1 MSLLRKKDTIGLIA
15 PSVGLQNK
23 DLTPAIA
30 YFKKLGL
37 QVKLASN
44 LNSEYRYMAGTD
56 QERADSIN
64 QMFKDQTV
72 KALFCIRGGAGSTR
86 ILDMLN
92 YKLIKENP
100 KPIIGLSDS
109 TALQNALFTK
119 TKTPSL
125 TGFLP
130 LYDFKNKDI
139 DPLVSSS
146 LEDALFADKHNINA
160 GSCHISG
167 TAKGTLVGGC
177 LSVLCYLCGTPYFP
191 NLKGKILLLE
201 DIGEKTYKIDL
212 MLNQLKQQ
220 KNFKYLKGIIFGNFI
235 DCPIT
240 SPEDGNITDCINDFT
255 SGLNIPVVTDF
266 TYGHIA
272 SRYILPLGLPVTLIA
287 TSEKCTL
294 TW

>member
-1 MSLLRKKDTIGLIA
+1 MSFLNQNDTIGIIA
-15 PSVGLQNK
+15 PSAGLQDK
-23 DLTPAIA
+23 DLTATLN
-30 YFKKLGL
+30 YFQKIGL
-37 QVKLASN
+37 KVKLAPN
-44 LNSEYRYMAGTD
+44 LNSQYRYMAGTD

-64 QMFKDQTV
+64 QMFADKDV

-86 ILDMLN
+86 ILDRLN
-92 YKLIKENP
+92 YELIKENP

-130 LYDFKNKDI
+130 LYDFNNKDI

-146 LEDALFADKHNINA
+146 LEDALFTDKHTIYA
-160 GSCHISG
+160 GSGHIAG
-167 TAKGTLVGGC
+167 TAEGTLIGGC

-191 NLKGKILLLE
+191 DLKDKILLLE

-220 KNFKYLKGIIFGNFI
+220 KNFHKLKGLIFGKFT
-235 DCPIT
+235 DCLVS
-240 SPEDGNITDCINDFT
+240 SPEDGNIEDCIKDFT
-255 SGLNIPVVTDF
+255 IGLNIPVITNFD
-266 TYGHIA
+266 YGHTS
-272 SRYILPLGLPVTLIA
+272 SRYVLPLGIPVNLAAKKNT
-287 TSEKCTL
+287 CTL
-294 TW
+294 SW

>member
-1 MSLLRKKDTIGLIA
+1 MNLLKQKDTIGLIA

-23 DLTPAIA
+23 DLSPAIA
-30 YFKKLGL
+30 YLKKLGL
-37 QVKLASN
+37 KIKLAPN

-64 QMFKDQTV
+64 QMFKDPKI

-86 ILDMLN
+86 ILDKLD

-109 TALQNALFTK
+109 TALQNALFTE
-119 TKTPSL
+119 TGNPAI

-130 LYDFKNKDI
+130 LYDFNNKDI
-139 DPLVSSS
+139 DPLVNSS
-146 LEDALFADKHNINA
+146 LKDALFADTHTINS
-160 GSCHISG
+160 GSCHIAG
-167 TAKGTLVGGC
+167 TAKGSLIGGC

-191 NLKGKILLLE
+191 DLKGKILLLE

-220 KNFKYLKGIIFGNFI
+220 KNFNKLKGIIFGNFT
-235 DCPIT
+235 DCPIAA
-240 SPEDGNITDCINDFT
+240 PEDGSVKDCINDFI
-255 SGLNIPVVTDF
+255 SGLNIPIITDF
-266 TYGHIA
+266 AYGHIP
-272 SRYILPLGLPVTLIA
+272 SRHILPLGLPVKLTS

-294 TW
+294 SW